1 MRTVVWS
8 AKSKSE
14 ADSQFEYLES
24 HSLQG
29 LQLVRSRLFEAV
41 ENLASMPI
49 GRPGRVPGVFEK
61 VVLKTSLIIVYEL
74 PNDREIHI
82 LRILH
87 SSMDNDGDAA
97 SSFEK

>member
-8 AKSKSE
+8 AKSKGE

-29 LQLVRSRLFEAV
+29 LQLVRARLFDAV
-41 ENLASMPI
+41 EKLAIMPI
-49 GRPGRVPGVFEK
+49 GRPGRVPGIFEK
-61 VVLKTSLIIVYEL
+61 VVHKTSLIIVYEL
-74 PNDREIHI
+74 PNDSVIHI

-87 SSMDNDGDAA
+87 SSMDNDDDA
-97 SSFEK
+97 SSSFQA